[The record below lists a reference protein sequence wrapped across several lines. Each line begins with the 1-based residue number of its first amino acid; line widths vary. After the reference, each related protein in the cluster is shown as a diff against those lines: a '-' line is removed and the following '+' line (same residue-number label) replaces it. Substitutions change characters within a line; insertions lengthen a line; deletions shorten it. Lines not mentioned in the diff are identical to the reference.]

1 MQVYLFLEPFPA
13 RNLKANVTSTSIT
26 VQWKY
31 DTQNSGKSPVIM
43 YELWYMISGGSPALK
58 QMTWSDIVNY
68 TGPPIILSYTFQN
81 ILKPHTNYS
90 IGIRSHNLYNTSID
104 GKKIVVKTDSTGI
117 TIISNILRSSPLHVF
132 CKIVILNSLLK
143 IKKTPCDG
151 VFF

>member
-1 MQVYLFLEPFPA
+1 MQVYLFLEPFPP
-13 RNLKANVTSTSIT
+13 RNLEANVTSTSIT
-26 VQWKY
+26 VRWKY

-104 GKKIVVKTDSTGI
+104 SKKIVVKTDSTGI
-117 TIISNILRSSPLHVF
+117 TIISNMLRSSPLHVF
-132 CKIVILNSLLK
+132 YKIVILNNLLK
-143 IKKTPCDG
+143 ITKNPCDG
-151 VFF
+151 VLF